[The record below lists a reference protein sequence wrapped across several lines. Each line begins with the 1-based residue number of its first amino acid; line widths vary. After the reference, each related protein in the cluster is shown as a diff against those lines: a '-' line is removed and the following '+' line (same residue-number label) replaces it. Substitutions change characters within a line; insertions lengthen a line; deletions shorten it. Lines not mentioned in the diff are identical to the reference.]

1 MALAK
6 LQPKLYAPDEYLA
19 LEEAATYKSEYF
31 HGEIFAMTGG
41 SANHNRISGNV
52 HTVLNNGLRSTRC
65 ETFNS
70 DMRLLVKAH
79 SLYTY
84 PDTMVICGRI
94 EFAKDC
100 NDTVINPTVLV
111 EVLSPSTQDHD
122 RGQKFEF
129 YRTLDSFQDYL
140 IIHQDRVYIE
150 YHHKL
155 ADKRWVLTEFS
166 DIEASLTLQS
176 LNFEI
181 PLRRIYERV
190 DWLSTV

>member
-6 LQPKLYAPDEYLA
+6 LQPKLYAPDEYFA
-19 LEEAATYKSEYF
+19 LEAAAAYKSEYF
-31 HGEIFAMTGG
+31 RGEIFAMAGG

-70 DMRLLVKAH
+70 DMRLWVKDH
-79 SLYTY
+79 NLYTY

-94 EFAKDC
+94 EFAKDR
-100 NDTVINPTVLV
+100 NDTLTNPMLIV
-111 EVLSPSTQDHD
+111 EVLSPSTQDYE

-140 IIHQDRVYIE
+140 IIHQDRVYLE

-155 ADKRWVLTEFS
+155 ADKRWVLTEHN
-166 DIEASLTLQS
+166 DIEATVTLQA
-176 LNFEI
+176 LNFDVPI
-181 PLRRIYERV
+181 RRIYERV
-190 DWLSTV
+190 DWLAHV